1 MYDKH
6 IIYPN
11 SLHNLAD
18 GSGFALG
25 VRLPY
30 YRGQPLSVVED
41 IAVKVDGE
49 AVPREQVR
57 FSVRGKTWTLDQL
70 EENTHER
77 WEFGEVAEVSVL
89 RPQGLTS
96 GEHDVAVGLG
106 VELAEGGG
114 EAVGVRRVPVVAPHV
129 QVLDGELPHLG
140 VLRPEAGRADHGR
153 RVGQRRRDVGAEVVG
168 SGLQLREG
176 HGQRPPGQPV

>member
-41 IAVKVDGE
+41 IAVKVDGV

-57 FSVRGKTWTLDQL
+57 FSVRGKSWSLDQL
-70 EENTHER
+70 EENTAER

-89 RPQGLTS
+89 RPQGLAAGS
-96 GEHDVAVGLG
+96 H
-106 VELAEGGG
+106 EL
-114 EAVGVRRVPVVAPHV
+114 AVGV
-129 QVLDGELPHLG
+129 
-140 VLRPEAGRADHGR
+140 
-153 RVGQRRRDVGAEVVG
+153 
-168 SGLQLREG
+168 QLRISYL
-176 HGQRPPGQPV
+176 PWSPVTSCTRVETIAA

>member
-11 SLHNLAD
+11 SLRNLDD
-18 GSGFALG
+18 GSGYAVG

-41 IAVKVDGE
+41 IAVKVDGA

-70 EENTHER
+70 EENTAER

-89 RPQGLTS
+89 QPQGLAV
-96 GEHDVAVGLG
+96 GEHEVAVG
-106 VELAEGGG
+106 V
-114 EAVGVRRVPVVAPHV
+114 
-129 QVLDGELPHLG
+129 
-140 VLRPEAGRADHGR
+140 
-153 RVGQRRRDVGAEVVG
+153 
-168 SGLQLREG
+168 QLRISYLPWSPLTNCTRTEAIAA
-176 HGQRPPGQPV
+176 

>member
-11 SLHNLAD
+11 SLRNLAD
-18 GSGFALG
+18 GSGWSVG

-49 AVPREQVR
+49 AAPREQLR
-57 FSVRGKTWTLDQL
+57 FSVRGKSWTLDQL
-70 EENTHER
+70 EENTAER

-89 RPQGLTS
+89 RPQGLAA
-96 GEHDVAVGLG
+96 GRHE
-106 VELAEGGG
+106 VE
-114 EAVGVRRVPVVAPHV
+114 VGV
-129 QVLDGELPHLG
+129 
-140 VLRPEAGRADHGR
+140 
-153 RVGQRRRDVGAEVVG
+153 
-168 SGLQLREG
+168 QLRISYL
-176 HGQRPPGQPV
+176 PWSPVTSCTRSETIAA

>member
-11 SLHNLAD
+11 SLGNLAD
-18 GSGFALG
+18 GSGFTLG

-70 EENTHER
+70 EENTTER

-89 RPQGLTS
+89 RPQGLAS
-96 GEHDVAVGLG
+96 GEHEVAVG
-106 VELAEGGG
+106 V
-114 EAVGVRRVPVVAPHV
+114 
-129 QVLDGELPHLG
+129 
-140 VLRPEAGRADHGR
+140 
-153 RVGQRRRDVGAEVVG
+153 
-168 SGLQLREG
+168 QLRISYL
-176 HGQRPPGQPV
+176 PWSPVTNCTRLETIA

>member
-6 IIYPN
+6 IIYPD

-41 IAVKVDGE
+41 IAVKVDGV

-57 FSVRGKTWTLDQL
+57 FSVRGKSWTLDQL
-70 EENTHER
+70 EENTAER

-89 RPQGLTS
+89 QPQGLAA
-96 GEHDVAVGLG
+96 GEHEVAVG
-106 VELAEGGG
+106 V
-114 EAVGVRRVPVVAPHV
+114 
-129 QVLDGELPHLG
+129 
-140 VLRPEAGRADHGR
+140 
-153 RVGQRRRDVGAEVVG
+153 
-168 SGLQLREG
+168 QLRISYL
-176 HGQRPPGQPV
+176 PWSPVTNCSRTETIAA

>member
-11 SLHNLAD
+11 SLRNLAD

-41 IAVKVDGE
+41 IAVKVDGV

-57 FSVRGKTWTLDQL
+57 FSVRGKSWSLDQL
-70 EENTHER
+70 EENTAER

-89 RPQGLTS
+89 QPQGLAG
-96 GEHDVAVGLG
+96 GEHEVAVG
-106 VELAEGGG
+106 V
-114 EAVGVRRVPVVAPHV
+114 
-129 QVLDGELPHLG
+129 
-140 VLRPEAGRADHGR
+140 
-153 RVGQRRRDVGAEVVG
+153 
-168 SGLQLREG
+168 QLRISYL
-176 HGQRPPGQPV
+176 PWSPVTNCTRTETIGA

>member
-6 IIYPN
+6 IIYPD

-41 IAVKVDGE
+41 IAVKVDGV

-57 FSVRGKTWTLDQL
+57 FSVRGKSWTLDQL
-70 EENTHER
+70 EENTAER

-89 RPQGLTS
+89 QPQGLAA
-96 GEHDVAVGLG
+96 GEHEVAVG
-106 VELAEGGG
+106 V
-114 EAVGVRRVPVVAPHV
+114 
-129 QVLDGELPHLG
+129 
-140 VLRPEAGRADHGR
+140 
-153 RVGQRRRDVGAEVVG
+153 
-168 SGLQLREG
+168 QLRISYL
-176 HGQRPPGQPV
+176 PWSPVTNCTRTETIDA

>member
-41 IAVKVDGE
+41 IAVKIDGE

-70 EENTHER
+70 EENTIER

-89 RPQGLTS
+89 QPRSLAA
-96 GEHDVAVGLG
+96 GEHEVAVG
-106 VELAEGGG
+106 V
-114 EAVGVRRVPVVAPHV
+114 
-129 QVLDGELPHLG
+129 
-140 VLRPEAGRADHGR
+140 
-153 RVGQRRRDVGAEVVG
+153 
-168 SGLQLREG
+168 QLRISYL
-176 HGQRPPGQPV
+176 PWSPVTNCTRSETIAA

>member
-11 SLHNLAD
+11 SLHNLKD

-41 IAVKVDGE
+41 IAVKIDGE

-70 EENTHER
+70 EENTAER

-89 RPQGLTS
+89 QAQGLAA
-96 GEHDVAVGLG
+96 GKHEVAVG
-106 VELAEGGG
+106 V
-114 EAVGVRRVPVVAPHV
+114 
-129 QVLDGELPHLG
+129 
-140 VLRPEAGRADHGR
+140 
-153 RVGQRRRDVGAEVVG
+153 
-168 SGLQLREG
+168 QLRISYL
-176 HGQRPPGQPV
+176 PWSPVTSCTRLETV

>member
-11 SLHNLAD
+11 SLGNLAD
-18 GSGFALG
+18 GSGFTLG

-57 FSVRGKTWTLDQL
+57 FSVRGKPWTLDQL
-70 EENTHER
+70 EENTTER

-89 RPQGLTS
+89 RPQGLAS
-96 GEHDVAVGLG
+96 GEHEVAVG
-106 VELAEGGG
+106 V
-114 EAVGVRRVPVVAPHV
+114 
-129 QVLDGELPHLG
+129 
-140 VLRPEAGRADHGR
+140 
-153 RVGQRRRDVGAEVVG
+153 
-168 SGLQLREG
+168 QLRISYL
-176 HGQRPPGQPV
+176 PWSPVTNCTRLETIA

>member
-11 SLHNLAD
+11 SLRNLED

-49 AVPREQVR
+49 AAPREQLR
-57 FSVRGKTWTLDQL
+57 FSVRGKSWTLDQL
-70 EENTHER
+70 EENTAER
-77 WEFGEVAEVSVL
+77 WEFGEVAEVTVL
-89 RPQGLTS
+89 RPQGLAA
-96 GEHDVAVGLG
+96 GRH
-106 VELAEGGG
+106 ELE
-114 EAVGVRRVPVVAPHV
+114 VGV
-129 QVLDGELPHLG
+129 
-140 VLRPEAGRADHGR
+140 
-153 RVGQRRRDVGAEVVG
+153 
-168 SGLQLREG
+168 QLRISYL
-176 HGQRPPGQPV
+176 PWSPVTSCTRSETVAA

>member
-11 SLHNLAD
+11 SLHNLKD

-57 FSVRGKTWTLDQL
+57 FSVRGKTWSLGQL
-70 EENTHER
+70 EEITAER

-89 RPQGLTS
+89 QPQGLAS
-96 GEHDVAVGLG
+96 GQHEVAVG
-106 VELAEGGG
+106 V
-114 EAVGVRRVPVVAPHV
+114 
-129 QVLDGELPHLG
+129 
-140 VLRPEAGRADHGR
+140 
-153 RVGQRRRDVGAEVVG
+153 
-168 SGLQLREG
+168 QLRISYL
-176 HGQRPPGQPV
+176 PWSPVTSCTRLETV

>member
-11 SLHNLAD
+11 SLGNLAD
-18 GSGFALG
+18 GSGFTLG

-70 EENTHER
+70 EENTAER

-89 RPQGLTS
+89 RPQGLAS
-96 GEHDVAVGLG
+96 GEHEVAVG
-106 VELAEGGG
+106 V
-114 EAVGVRRVPVVAPHV
+114 
-129 QVLDGELPHLG
+129 
-140 VLRPEAGRADHGR
+140 
-153 RVGQRRRDVGAEVVG
+153 
-168 SGLQLREG
+168 QLRISYL
-176 HGQRPPGQPV
+176 PWSPVTNCTRLETIA